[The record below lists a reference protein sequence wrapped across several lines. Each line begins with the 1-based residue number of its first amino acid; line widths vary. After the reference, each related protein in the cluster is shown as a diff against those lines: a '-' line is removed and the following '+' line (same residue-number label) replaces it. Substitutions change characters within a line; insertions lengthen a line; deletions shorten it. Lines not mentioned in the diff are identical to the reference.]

1 MKNLIRPL
9 LLMLLFLALIAAL
22 AACARDRP
30 AQQTGGTGTPGP
42 GTRLPG
48 TAGAQTPGAGS
59 AIKVGPGTTGPN
71 TPAPPTPVPLSSGGT
86 PLPGG
91 SSGTTASFLY
101 TVGSGD
107 TLATIAQ
114 KFNTTRDAILAMN
127 ALTNADVLS
136 IGEQLKI
143 PGQPPPGYV
152 APGTYVVA
160 QGDTLSTIAKRYGIA
175 AQDLQKLNNLT
186 NADVLT
192 PGQVLRIPEGATASA
207 GGVTG
212 SAGAATPDLSQ
223 TGGTDT
229 YTVKYGDTLS
239 AIAARFGTTTRSL
252 MALNNIA
259 NANQI
264 YTGQKLRVPGAGGAG
279 TGTTSGGGTSTGGQG
294 RTYTVVRGDTLTS
307 IATKFGVTAAALAQ
321 ANNIS
326 NPNQIS
332 VGQVLSIP

>member
-1 MKNLIRPL
+1 MKNLVRPL
-9 LLMLLFLALIAAL
+9 LLMLLFLTLIAAL
-22 AACARDRP
+22 AACERDRP
-30 AQQTGGTGTPGP
+30 APKAGTGTPGP

-48 TAGAQTPGAGS
+48 TAGAQTPGTPGAGS
-59 AIKVGPGTTGPN
+59 AIKVGPGTAGPN

-86 PLPGG
+86 PQPGA
-91 SSGTTASFLY
+91 SSDATASFLY

-107 TLATIAQ
+107 TLASIAQ
-114 KFNTTRDAILAMN
+114 KFNTTREAIVALN
-127 ALTNADVLS
+127 TLTNADVLS
-136 IGEQLKI
+136 VGEQLKI

-160 QGDTLSTIAKRYGIA
+160 QGDTLSTIAKRYGISS
-175 AQDLQKLNNLT
+175 QDLQKLNNLT
-186 NADVLT
+186 NADVLA

-223 TGGTDT
+223 AGETGT

-264 YTGQKLRVPGAGGAG
+264 YTGQKLRVPGAGGAS
-279 TGTTSGGGTSTGGQG
+279 TGSTSGGQG
-294 RTYTVVRGDTLTS
+294 RTYTVLRGDTLTS

-326 NPNQIS
+326 NQNQIF
-332 VGQVLSIP
+332 VGQVLRIP